1 MAGYVSILDRVKLLL
16 SANLNDLLDRALSAN
31 KPALFDE
38 QINLLRGSLEKITV
52 ALGESIG
59 RESTLAREIA
69 EAKGRLEKMDLEIDR
84 LLEMQE
90 KEPDAVRRA
99 SLEALATSRQ
109 ANYNSLREILELRE
123 DQLREVQGQTAQ
135 LRDARIKLEARIDTL
150 RAQKSRLLALISERK
165 AAEAQGR
172 ALSEADVRSRFSP
185 EEIIRQEEEALERA
199 RGIVAARG
207 ISVEQQLDD
216 LLGDDLLRRQL
227 DERRARRRSV
237 S

>member
-16 SANLNDLLDRALSAN
+16 SANLNYLLDRALSAN

-150 RAQKSRLLALISERK
+150 RAQKSRLLALLSERK